1 MDVRVGQ
8 AARAGADAGH
18 QHMVAQMKQCI
29 KRIEAMDNASDARK
43 ETKKTQNSHATA
55 AGGNAFAALAG
66 SDAEDAMDP
75 G

>member
-1 MDVRVGQ
+1 MTP
-8 AARAGADAGH
+8 
-18 QHMVAQMKQCI
+18 CI
-29 KRIEAMDNASDARK
+29 KGIEAMNQVNVAGK
-43 ETKKTQNSHATA
+43 ETKKAQISHATA

>member
-1 MDVRVGQ
+1 MTP
-8 AARAGADAGH
+8 
-18 QHMVAQMKQCI
+18 CI

-43 ETKKTQNSHATA
+43 ETKKAQNSHATA